1 MEFLSRDNIDL
12 LFEVCEDMNIT
23 RDTLTNYAKIFYDNY
38 TGSISSDI
46 MEMNKSFLLHMSVQS
61 SSVGIYDKKD
71 NTPPVQLEYK
81 NEFALKLPPQPSFLD
96 TTETP
101 HEELNI
107 LIEQKMKE
115 REIELL
121 DIQRTYNPDDVV
133 ESVKLI
139 KISDVLSQLNV
150 FDEDDKPKVT
160 IGDTVYYNYKEDDA
174 PNKLSPDIKQIEIK
188 NEIKEERLDQ
198 IETMIKNVLE
208 YMEVIDKKLEIL
220 NNSIQTFIN
229 T

>member
-38 TGSISSDI
+38 NGDVTNDI
-46 MEMNKSFLLHMSVQS
+46 MEMNKSFLLHMSVQA

-71 NTPPVQLEYK
+71 SPPTVQMEYK

-96 TTETP
+96 TTETS

-115 REIELL
+115 RENELL
-121 DIQRTYNPDDVV
+121 DIQRSYNPDDTV
-133 ESVKLI
+133 ESVRLI
-139 KISDVLSQLNV
+139 KISDVLAELNV
-150 FDEDDKPKVT
+150 FDEDPKPKVT
-160 IGDTVYYNYKEDDA
+160 IGDTVYYNYKEDEA
-174 PNKLSPDIKQIEIK
+174 PNQMKKIELRGEK
-188 NEIKEERLDQ
+188 VER
-198 IETMIKNVLE
+198 IETMFHSIIQ
-208 YMEVIDKKLEIL
+208 YMDIIDKKLDVL
-220 NNSIQTFIN
+220 NTTIQSFIN

>member
-38 TGSISSDI
+38 NGGITDDM

-71 NTPPVQLEYK
+71 SPPPVQMAYK

-96 TTETP
+96 TTESSN
-101 HEELNI
+101 EELNV

-115 REIELL
+115 RENELL
-121 DIQRTYNPDDVV
+121 DIQRSYNPDDVV
-133 ESVKLI
+133 ESVRLI
-139 KISDVLSQLNV
+139 KISDVLAELNV
-150 FDEDDKPKVT
+150 FDEESQTITDKPKVT
-160 IGDTVYYNYKEDDA
+160 IGETVYYNYNEDDA
-174 PNKLSPDIKQIEIK
+174 PSQIKQIELRDEK
-188 NEIKEERLDQ
+188 VEK
-198 IETMIKNVLE
+198 IETMFHSIIQ
-208 YMEVIDKKLEIL
+208 YMDIIDKKLETIL
-220 NNSIQTFIN
+220 SFIN

>member
-1 MEFLSRDNIDL
+1 MEFLSSDNIDL

-38 TGSISSDI
+38 NGNVTHDI

-71 NTPPVQLEYK
+71 STTPVQMEYK

-96 TTETP
+96 TTESS
-101 HEELNI
+101 HEELNV

-115 REIELL
+115 RENELL
-121 DIQRTYNPDDVV
+121 DIQRSYNPDDVV
-133 ESVKLI
+133 ESVRLI
-139 KISDVLSQLNV
+139 KISDVLAELNV
-150 FDEDDKPKVT
+150 FDDDSQTITDKPKVT
-160 IGDTVYYNYKEDDA
+160 IGETVFYNYKEDDA
-174 PNKLSPDIKQIEIK
+174 PNQIKQLEIRDEKIEK
-188 NEIKEERLDQ
+188 
-198 IETMIKNVLE
+198 IETMFHSIIK
-208 YMEVIDKKLEIL
+208 YMDIIDKKMDTIL
-220 NNSIQTFIN
+220 SFIN